1 MFVLAAGSSAM
12 IASAPKT
19 SVQADAR
26 PEPTP
31 VAKPVEAAKP
41 IVAWDARDIAGELQ
55 QKLARQGFYWD

>member
-12 IASAPKT
+12 VATAPKP
-19 SVQADAR
+19 SVEADAR

-31 VAKPVEAAKP
+31 VAKPVKAKP

-55 QKLARQGFYWD
+55 QKLARQGFHWE